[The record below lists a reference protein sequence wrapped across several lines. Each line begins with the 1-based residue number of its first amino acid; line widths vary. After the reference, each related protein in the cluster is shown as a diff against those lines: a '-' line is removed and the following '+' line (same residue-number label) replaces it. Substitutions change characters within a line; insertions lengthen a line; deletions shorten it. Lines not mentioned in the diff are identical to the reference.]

1 MKRSREGFAVV
12 LASGLLAAIV
22 LMLLALAALTRSELR
37 AMAQRGAAEQARRD
51 ALLGLRVALG
61 RLQAAAGPDARSTA
75 TAERLGGRNPQWTGV
90 WADGGGPV
98 WLVSGAPADADV
110 AVTTT
115 GAAANGALLDG
126 SNTSSGVDGAVA
138 ALWEPIDSAAVAG
151 LAGERTLGRFA
162 FWIGDE
168 GVKGDVGVID
178 RVDEVPIPTW
188 PAADDPVTNTAER
201 ARLRQLVAHRA
212 GNDALDVSDEPA
224 KGFHL
229 QPESDPTSAVRW
241 AQFGAALTPNQ
252 LRFQDLG
259 TVQANENYRKFVR
272 VHFHDFTVGSLG
284 ILANAASGGLRR
296 NFSDLAAVEVPAAV
310 KDLERF
316 RPVAGR
322 LPVTGGTA
330 ASGEPTAQIKPV
342 VTEWALDFVPYREDE
357 SGRLLIGCR
366 LRLELWNPFNL
377 PLAMTPAGVAD
388 FRVRIGG
395 RRSDGGA
402 TDSGLPVLRV
412 SGPAGAVGE
421 VDLRAL
427 LGPAREV
434 AVDLAGDLGAG
445 QVAVVE
451 CVVEQAWDSGLVVV
465 DPTPGDAGDDVL
477 RIDTADDAGRALC
490 VELSE
495 ATSGAGAESLTA
507 LDGFPSGGFSRQCA
521 AGQWS
526 VLGNAPFAAGT
537 GSAAV
542 ARLGVS
548 YHWRLDPARASWV
561 EWIDPAAPRAAGPDL
576 KGSRVEYSAT
586 FWKSVGVD
594 PVANA
599 VAVAGQFA
607 SGELFAVGGGF
618 AAYDFTVQ
626 RNLSVAALAQVSA
639 SGERALGV
647 AQPWG
652 GARNA
657 VFDEAFFNPVP
668 ESWMPGQRLPNVR
681 HRVLDRGDGAVPSA
695 AELGGVGAA
704 RFLGVEGMFNVN
716 SVSPAAWTVVLGRTV
731 LGWKAADGTT
741 ADFENPFFVFAQSAP
756 YAPAQARGVRCFSDE
771 AVQRLAKALA
781 ARIRA
786 RPRPFRS
793 LAEFVNSG
801 VLQEAIDAAG
811 LNTRADCLGDI
822 GGVAPARYSANW
834 LSQAAVLNTLAP
846 LLAVRSD
853 TFTIRVAAE
862 ALNSALDVGDPE
874 RVAARAWCEAVVQR
888 LPEYVDA
895 SEDAAA
901 WPALQPDKAALGRR
915 FRIVAFRWLG
925 PDDI

>member
-1 MKRSREGFAVV
+1 MNRSREGFAVV
-12 LASGLLAAIV
+12 LAAALLAAIV

-37 AMAQRGAAEQARRD
+37 ATAQSGAAEQARRD

-75 TAERLGGRNPQWTGV
+75 TAERLGARNPHWTGV

-110 AVTTT
+110 AMTTT
-115 GAAANGALLDG
+115 GAAANGTLLVG
-126 SNTSSGVDGAVA
+126 SNTSSGADGAVA

-162 FWIGDE
+162 YWVGDE
-168 GVKGDVGVID
+168 GVKGNVGVID

-188 PAADDPVTNTAER
+188 PAADDPVTNTAAR

-212 GNDALDVSDEPA
+212 GNDALDVVGEPA

-229 QPESDPTSAVRW
+229 PAESDLAAVERW
-241 AQFGAALTPNQ
+241 AQFGGALTANQ
-252 LRFQDLG
+252 LRFQNLG

-272 VHFHDFTVGSLG
+272 EHFHDFTVDSLG
-284 ILANAASGGLRR
+284 ILANAADGGLRR
-296 NFSDLAAVEVPAAV
+296 NFSDLAAAEVPAAV

-330 ASGEPTAQIKPV
+330 ASGELAAQIKPI
-342 VTEWALDFVPYREDE
+342 VTEWALDFVPYREDG

-377 PLAMTPAGVAD
+377 PLAMTPAAVAD

-395 RRSDGGA
+395 RRSGGGA
-402 TDSGLPVLRV
+402 TDTGLPVLRA

-427 LGPAREV
+427 LGPTREI
-434 AVDLAGDLGAG
+434 AVDLTGDLGAG

-451 CVVEQAWDSGLVVV
+451 SAVEQAWDSGLVVG
-465 DPTPGDAGDDVL
+465 DPTPGDGSDDVL
-477 RIDTADDAGRALC
+477 RIEAEDDAGRALRL
-490 VELSE
+490 ELLDV
-495 ATSGAGAESLTA
+495 TSGADAAPLTV
-507 LDGFPSGGFSRQCA
+507 LDGYPSGAFARQCV
-521 AGQWS
+521 AGAWS
-526 VLGNAPFAAGT
+526 VAGNAPFAG
-537 GSAAV
+537 GAAMV
-542 ARLGVS
+542 ALGVS
-548 YHWRLDPARASWV
+548 YHWRLDPARASWA
-561 EWIDPAAPRAAGPDL
+561 EWLDPAAPRAAGPDL
-576 KGSRVEYSAT
+576 RSARLEYAAEY
-586 FWKSVGVD
+586 WKSTGAD
-594 PVANA
+594 PVDAAKA
-599 VAVAGQFA
+599 VAAQFA
-607 SGELFAVGGGF
+607 GGELFAVGGGF
-618 AAYDFTVQ
+618 AACDFTVQ
-626 RNLSVAALAQVSA
+626 RNLSIAALAQVSA
-639 SGERALGV
+639 PGERPFGV
-647 AQPWG
+647 GQPWG

-668 ESWMPGQRLPNVR
+668 GSWIQGERLPNVR
-681 HRVLDRGDGAVPSA
+681 HRVLDRGDAAPPGAS
-695 AELGGVGAA
+695 ELGGVGAA
-704 RFLGVEGMFNVN
+704 RFVGVEGMLNVN
-716 SVSPAAWTVVLGRTV
+716 SVSPAAWTVVLGRAV

-741 ADFENPFFVFAQSAP
+741 ADLENPFFVFAQSAP
-756 YAPAQARGVRCFSDE
+756 FAPAAARGVRCFSDE

-793 LAEFVNSG
+793 LAEFLNSG

-811 LNTRADCLGDI
+811 LNSRADCLGDI
-822 GGVAPARYSANW
+822 GGVAPARFSANW

-862 ALNSALDVGDPE
+862 ALNPTLDAGDPE

-888 LPEYVDA
+888 LPAYVDA
-895 SEDAAA
+895 SEDAMD
-901 WPALQPDKAALGRR
+901 WPASAVENQQLGRR

>member
-12 LASGLLAAIV
+12 LAAALLAAIV
-22 LMLLALAALTRSELR
+22 LMLLALAVLTRSELR
-37 AMAQRGAAEQARRD
+37 ATAQRGAAEQARRD

-75 TAERLGGRNPQWTGV
+75 TAERLGARNPHWTGV

-115 GAAANGALLDG
+115 GAAANGTLLVG
-126 SNTSSGVDGAVA
+126 SNTSSGADGAVA

-162 FWIGDE
+162 YWVGDE
-168 GVKGDVGVID
+168 GVKGNVGVID
-178 RVDEVPIPTW
+178 RVDEVPVPTW
-188 PAADDPVTNTAER
+188 PASDDPVTTAAER

-212 GNDALDVSDEPA
+212 GNDALDGIEGPTS
-224 KGFHL
+224 GFQL
-229 QPESDPTSAVRW
+229 GAEDDAASAVRW
-241 AQFGAALTPNQ
+241 AQFGAALTVNQ

-272 VHFHDFTVGSLG
+272 EHFHDFTVDSLG
-284 ILANAASGGLRR
+284 ILANAAGGGLRR

-330 ASGEPTAQIKPV
+330 ASGEPTAQIKPI
-342 VTEWALDFVPYREDE
+342 VTEWALDFVPYREDG

-377 PLAMTPAGVAD
+377 PLALTPAGVAD

-395 RRSDGGA
+395 QRSGGGA
-402 TDSGLPVLRV
+402 TDTGLPVLRA
-412 SGPAGAVGE
+412 SGPAGFAGE

-451 CVVEQAWDSGLVVV
+451 SVVEDAWDSGLVVG
-465 DPTPGDAGDDVL
+465 DPTPGDGSDDVL
-477 RIDTADDAGRALC
+477 RIEAEADPTCALRL
-490 VELSE
+490 ELLD
-495 ATSGAGAESLTA
+495 ATSGAGAAPLTV
-507 LDGFPSGGFSRQCA
+507 LDGFPSGAFARQCA
-521 AGQWS
+521 PGAWS
-526 VLGNAPFAAGT
+526 VPGNAPFATA
-537 GSAAV
+537 GSAAMV
-542 ARLGVS
+542 ALGVS
-548 YHWRLDPARASWV
+548 YHWRLDPARASWA
-561 EWIDPAAPRAAGPDL
+561 EWLDPATPRAAGPDL
-576 KGSRVEYSAT
+576 RSARLEYAAEY
-586 FWKSVGVD
+586 WKSTGAD
-594 PVANA
+594 PVDAAKA
-599 VAVAGQFA
+599 VAAQFA
-607 SGELFAVGGGF
+607 GGELFAVGGGF

-639 SGERALGV
+639 PGERAFGV
-647 AQPWG
+647 GQPWG

-681 HRVLDRGDGAVPSA
+681 HRVLDQRDVPPPSA
-695 AELGGVGAA
+695 TELGGLGAA
-704 RFLGVEGMFNVN
+704 RFLGVEGMLNVN
-716 SVSPAAWTVVLGRTV
+716 SVSPSAWTVALGRTV
-731 LGWKAADGTT
+731 LGWAAADGTT
-741 ADFENPFFVFAQSAP
+741 TDLENPFFAYAQSAP
-756 YAPAQARGVRCFSDE
+756 FAPAAARGVRCFSDE
-771 AVQRLAKALA
+771 AVQRLARELA
-781 ARIRA
+781 QRIAA

-811 LNTRADCLGDI
+811 LNSRADCLGDI
-822 GGVAPARYSANW
+822 GGVAPARCSANW

-862 ALNSALDVGDPE
+862 ALNPTLDVGDPE

-895 SEDAAA
+895 GEDAMI
-901 WPALQPDKAALGRR
+901 WPATLAANQALGRR